1 MTKRPLLIIAAAA
14 FLCSCSAGK
23 PDDIAVTSPSAETSA
38 ETASVSET
46 TVNETTVTETE
57 TSPEIS
63 DITEESGTSPETEAT
78 TEAIS
83 ETYTSTSAGDANE
96 FEMTDEV
103 RSLIEFMEE
112 HTGGYEFH
120 EAVPKLFGDFDGD
133 GIKELIAYI
142 DAPDSLCGFNIWCM
156 NTADYLS
163 LEMLPPIS
171 NYVPLE
177 YSEPEIVFSGDL
189 AFLKI
194 EGLFVSD
201 SISFYYR
208 ISDSRLS
215 PCTIDS
221 FALQGLR
228 PDKNGDFTAC
238 HSTYDMNS
246 DGTGHTWKPYW
257 LYYSPEENTF
267 YMYKGT
273 DISEEKLLE
282 YDGADKV
289 LEKARSENMTVSEI
303 ILRENGI
310 ININL
315 TTEPDGEYYD
325 NKFYILEVRGNSVYD
340 VTPEYNDGY
349 YLKG

>member
-1 MTKRPLLIIAAAA
+1 MTKRSLLIIAAAA

-38 ETASVSET
+38 ETSSVS
-46 TVNETTVTETE
+46 ETTVTETE

-120 EAVPKLFGDFDGD
+120 EVVPKFFGDFDGD
-133 GIKELIAYI
+133 GVSELIAYI
-142 DAPDSLCGFNIWCM
+142 DDPDSLCGFNIWCM

-163 LEMLPPIS
+163 LEMLPLPIS
-171 NYVPLE
+171 NYTPVE
-177 YSEPEIVFSGDL
+177 YSDPEIVFSGDL

-208 ISDSRLS
+208 ISDSRFS

-257 LYYSPEENTF
+257 LYYSPDENTF

-282 YDGADKV
+282 YDGANKV

-315 TTEPDGEYYD
+315 TTEPDGEYYH

>member
-1 MTKRPLLIIAAAA
+1 MVKRSLLIIAAAA
-14 FLCSCSAGK
+14 ILCGCTSDSAG
-23 PDDIAVTSPSAETSA
+23 DITETSLPPETSA
-38 ETASVSET
+38 EITSASET
-46 TVNETTVTETE
+46 AVTDTE
-57 TSPEIS
+57 ISPETH
-63 DITEESGTSPETEAT
+63 DKTEESETSPETETSA
-78 TEAIS
+78 EAIS
-83 ETYTSTSAGDANE
+83 EATVSTSSVNADE
-96 FEMTDEV
+96 LEVTDEV

-112 HTGGYEFH
+112 HTGGLEFH
-120 EAVPKLFGDFDGD
+120 EAVPKFFGDFDGD
-133 GIKELIAYI
+133 GISELIAYI
-142 DAPDSLCGFNIWCM
+142 DDPDSLCGFNIWYM

-163 LEMLPPIS
+163 LEMLPPPIS
-171 NYVPLE
+171 NYTPFE
-177 YSEPEIVFSGDL
+177 YSDPEIVFSGDL

-194 EGLFVSD
+194 EGEFVSD
-201 SISFYYR
+201 SVSFYYR

-215 PCTIDS
+215 PCTTDS

-238 HSTYDMNS
+238 HSTYDMSS
-246 DGTGHTWKPYW
+246 DGTGHTWKAYW

-267 YMYKGT
+267 HMYKGT

-282 YDGADKV
+282 YDGADKI

-315 TTEPDGEYYD
+315 TTEPDNDLYR
-325 NKFYILEVRGNSVYD
+325 NKFYTLEVRGNSVYD
-340 VTPEYNDGY
+340 ITPEYNDGY

>member
-38 ETASVSET
+38 ETSSVS
-46 TVNETTVTETE
+46 ETTVTETE

-120 EAVPKLFGDFDGD
+120 EVVPKFFGDFDGD
-133 GIKELIAYI
+133 GVSELIAYI
-142 DAPDSLCGFNIWCM
+142 DDPDSLCGFNIWCM

-163 LEMLPPIS
+163 LEMLPLPIS
-171 NYVPLE
+171 NYTPVE
-177 YSEPEIVFSGDL
+177 YSDPEIVFSGDL

-208 ISDSRLS
+208 ISDSRFS

-257 LYYSPEENTF
+257 LYYSPDENTF

-282 YDGADKV
+282 YDGANKV

-315 TTEPDGEYYD
+315 TTEPD
-325 NKFYILEVRGNSVYD
+325 
-340 VTPEYNDGY
+340 
-349 YLKG
+349 

>member
-1 MTKRPLLIIAAAA
+1 MKMTKRSLLIIAAAA
-14 FLCSCSAGK
+14 ILCGC
-23 PDDIAVTSPSAETSA
+23 TSETTGDMTVTSA
-38 ETASVSET
+38 ETTSVSES
-46 TVNETTVTETE
+46 TVTETE

-63 DITEESGTSPETEAT
+63 EITEESGTSPESET
-78 TEAIS
+78 TAEAIS
-83 ETYTSTSAGDANE
+83 ETDTSTFADDANG

-103 RSLIEFMEE
+103 RSMIEFMEE
-112 HTGGYEFH
+112 YTGRLEFH

-163 LEMLPPIS
+163 LEMLPPPTG

-177 YSEPEIVFSGDL
+177 CSEPEIVYSGDL

-194 EGLFVSD
+194 EGLFASN

-208 ISDSRLS
+208 ISDSKLS
-215 PCTIDS
+215 QCTIDG
-221 FALQGLR
+221 FAVQGLR
-228 PDKNGDFTAC
+228 PDENGDFTAC

-257 LYYSPEENTF
+257 LYYSPDENTF

-289 LEKARSENMTVSEI
+289 LEKVKSENLTVTEI

-315 TTEPDGEYYD
+315 TTEPDGEFYE
-325 NKFYILEVRGNSVYD
+325 NKFYTLEVRGNSVYD
-340 VTPEYNDGY
+340 ITPEFNDGY

>member
-1 MTKRPLLIIAAAA
+1 MTNRSLLIIAAAA
-14 FLCSCSAGK
+14 LLCACTSESAG
-23 PDDIAVTSPSAETSA
+23 DMTVTSLSSKTTAEVTSASETSVPKTETSA
-38 ETASVSET
+38 EL
-46 TVNETTVTETE
+46 
-57 TSPEIS
+57 S

-83 ETYTSTSAGDANE
+83 ETDESTSAVDANE
-96 FEMTDEV
+96 FEMTNEV
-103 RSLIEFMEE
+103 RSIIEFMEE

-120 EAVPKLFGDFDGD
+120 EAVPKFFGDFDGD
-133 GIKELIAYI
+133 GVSELIAYI
-142 DAPDSLCGFNIWCM
+142 DDPDSLCGFNIWCM

-163 LEMLPPIS
+163 LEMLPPPIS
-171 NYVPLE
+171 NYTPFE
-177 YSEPEIVFSGDL
+177 YSDPEIVFSGDL

-201 SISFYYR
+201 SVSFYYR

-238 HSTYDMNS
+238 HSTYDMSS
-246 DGTGHTWKPYW
+246 DGTGHTWKAYW

-267 YMYKGT
+267 HIYKGT

-282 YDGADKV
+282 YDGADKI

-315 TTEPDGEYYD
+315 TTEPDGEYYH
-325 NKFYILEVRGNSVYD
+325 NKFYTLEVRGNSVYD

>member
-1 MTKRPLLIIAAAA
+1 MTKRSLLIIAAAA
-14 FLCSCSAGK
+14 ILCGCTSEMTGDMTVTSAGT
-23 PDDIAVTSPSAETSA
+23 I
-38 ETASVSET
+38 SVS
-46 TVNETTVTETE
+46 ETTVTETE

-63 DITEESGTSPETEAT
+63 DITEKSGTSSEAETT
-78 TEAIS
+78 SEAIS
-83 ETYTSTSAGDANE
+83 ETYALTSADDTDGV
-96 FEMTDEV
+96 EMTDEV
-103 RSLIEFMEE
+103 RSMIEFMEE
-112 HTGGYEFH
+112 HTGGLEFH

-142 DAPDSLCGFNIWCM
+142 DAPDSLCGFNIWYM

-163 LEMLPPIS
+163 LEMLPPPTS
-171 NYVPLE
+171 NYVPFE
-177 YSEPEIVFSGDL
+177 YSEPEIVYAGDL

-208 ISDSRLS
+208 ISDSKFS
-215 PCTIDS
+215 PCMIDG
-221 FALQGLR
+221 FAVQGLH
-228 PDKNGDFTAC
+228 PDENGDFTAC

-267 YMYKGT
+267 HMYKGT

-289 LEKARSENMTVSEI
+289 LEKAKAENLTVTEI

-315 TTEPDGEYYD
+315 TTEPDGEYYE
-325 NKFYILEVRGNSVYD
+325 NKFYTLEVRGNSVCD
-340 VTPEYNDGY
+340 ITPEYNDGY

>member
-1 MTKRPLLIIAAAA
+1 MTKRSLLIIAAAA
-14 FLCSCSAGK
+14 ILCGCTSETTGDMTA
-23 PDDIAVTSPSAETSA
+23 TSPSAETSA
-38 ETASVSET
+38 ETISVS
-46 TVNETTVTETE
+46 ETTVTETE

-63 DITEESGTSPETEAT
+63 EITEESETSSEAETA
-78 TEAIS
+78 TEAIL
-83 ETYTSTSAGDANE
+83 ETDASTSAGDADG

-103 RSLIEFMEE
+103 RSMIEFMEE
-112 HTGGYEFH
+112 YTGGLEFH
-120 EAVPKLFGDFDGD
+120 KAVPKLFGDFDGD

-163 LEMLPPIS
+163 LEMLLLPIS
-171 NYVPLE
+171 NYTPFE
-177 YSEPEIVFSGDL
+177 YSDPEIVFSGDL

-194 EGLFVSD
+194 EGLFVSN

-228 PDKNGDFTAC
+228 PDKNGNFTAC

-267 YMYKGT
+267 HMYKGT

-315 TTEPDGEYYD
+315 TTEPDGEYYH